1 MFTPNEV
8 YSTLPLVELP
18 YPDNLKVVGLT
29 DRELGGVGL
38 NDTSQGLA
46 SKVWTLA
53 VVGNDVLLSSD
64 TDLPSVL
71 FSQPNI
77 KDIALAF
84 TQAMQPTVAWEDTLG
99 ILWLRYFNSVSQTYE
114 VLDLGVGTT
123 PRLTLDDK
131 RLESSE
137 LSDIVVAYVRDTS
150 LLYRLQRDRF
160 IEEYTLKTDLPVG
173 SRLEQIGMAGLR
185 LYFMLSQPV

>member
-8 YSTLPLVELP
+8 YSLLPLVELP

-77 KDIALAF
+77 EDIALAF

-99 ILWLRYFNSVSQTYE
+99 NLWIRYFNSVSQTYE

-173 SRLEQIGMAGLR
+173 SRLEQIGMSGLR
-185 LYFMLSQPV
+185 LYFVLSHPV